1 MPRSANTLSNAL
13 PNGPTYRQ
21 PDECPHGN
29 RRHCIAYSVADR
41 QPHGRADDHPSRRP
55 NHVRQNTM
63 CFLEPMYPN
72 WYMCL
77 LCRR

>member
-1 MPRSANTLSNAL
+1 MHADTR

-41 QPHGRADDHPSRRP
+41 QPHGNGVAHGQPDAQIMPRRDACA
-55 NHVRQNTM
+55 TS
-63 CFLEPMYPN
+63 
-72 WYMCL
+72 
-77 LCRR
+77 